1 MKHFNYVIYDTE
13 FIKLSNELKQNIIKN
28 FEYIKTE
35 LKQYILR
42 KRKYKTTL
50 KYYRENE
57 QFRNKIKTKLKNRYA
72 HDDNF
77 RENAIKRAVNY
88 NNDNKELVLLRSREH
103 YYKNREYIKNRYAT
117 DKEYRLKIIQKVKDR
132 QNAKKALLNLNA
144 QETNIFSI
152 CA

>member
-13 FIKLSNELKQNIIKN
+13 FIKLSNELKQKIINN

-42 KRKYKTTL
+42 KRKCQTTL

-57 QFRNKIKTKLKNRYA
+57 QFRNRIKTKLKNRYT
-72 HDDNF
+72 HDINF
-77 RENAIKRAVNY
+77 RENAIKRATNY
-88 NNDNKELVLLRSREH
+88 NNDNKDLILLRAREH
-103 YYKNREYIKNRYAT
+103 YYKNREFIKNKYAT
-117 DKEYRLKIIQKVKDR
+117 DKDYRLKIIQKVKER
-132 QNAKKALLNLNA
+132 QNAKKALLVNA
-144 QETNIFSI
+144 HDKTNIFI